1 MVRLF
6 RRRKKSPPQIEPVE
20 QAGPDAQPAAA
31 ATVEAPADLPD
42 GAEDD
47 AAELA
52 TLMEVSTRKTRGGV
66 FGRLGGV
73 FRRGGVDDEF
83 WEDLEEILIG
93 ADVGVHTV
101 TSLIERVRE
110 RARAEGARDPEAVRE
125 VMRAEMVAL
134 LEAPRERGL
143 LWSPA
148 VESEPPAPHVILV
161 VGVNGAGKTT
171 SIAKLAHAYRSEGR
185 SVILGAGDTFRA
197 AAIEQL
203 QTWGE
208 RVGAPVIAHQAGADP
223 GAVAYDTLGAAE
235 ARGVDVAIIDTA
247 GRLQTKKNLM
257 AELGK
262 VRRVIEG
269 RVAGAPHEVLLVLDA
284 TTGGNGL
291 SQARVFGEATEVTG
305 ICLAKLDGTSK
316 GGVVFAVADELDLP
330 VRFVGTGEKMADLA
344 PFDARVFVDA
354 LLRED

>member
-1 MVRLF
+1 M
-6 RRRKKSPPQIEPVE
+6 
-20 QAGPDAQPAAA
+20 
-31 ATVEAPADLPD
+31 
-42 GAEDD
+42 
-47 AAELA
+47 
-52 TLMEVSTRKTRGGV
+52 
-66 FGRLGGV
+66 
-73 FRRGGVDDEF
+73 
-83 WEDLEEILIG
+83 
-93 ADVGVHTV
+93 
-101 TSLIERVRE
+101 
-110 RARAEGARDPEAVRE
+110 
-125 VMRAEMVAL
+125 
-134 LEAPRERGL
+134 
-143 LWSPA
+143 
-148 VESEPPAPHVILV
+148 ILV

-171 SIAKLAHAYRSEGR
+171 SIAKLAHAYRQDGR

-203 QTWGE
+203 QTWAE

-223 GAVAYDTLGAAE
+223 GAVAYDTLGAAA

-269 RVAGAPHEVLLVLDA
+269 RVPGAPHEVLLVLDA

-316 GGVVFAVADELDLP
+316 GGVVFAVANELGLP
-330 VRFVGTGEKMADLA
+330 VRFVGTGEQIGDLA
-344 PFDARVFVDA
+344 PFNARAFVNALFADA
-354 LLRED
+354 

>member
-6 RRRKKSPPQIEPVE
+6 RRRTSPLAGQAGQAE
-20 QAGPDAQPAAA
+20 QAEQ
-31 ATVEAPADLPD
+31 
-42 GAEDD
+42 

-52 TLMEVSTRKTRGGV
+52 ALMQAGTRRTRGGV
-66 FGRLGGV
+66 LGRLSGV
-73 FRRGGVDDEF
+73 LRRGGAGEEF
-83 WEDLEEILIG
+83 WEELEEILIG
-93 ADVGVHTV
+93 ADVGVRTA
-101 TSLIERVRE
+101 TSLIERVRRRARDE
-110 RARAEGARDPEAVRE
+110 RAREPDALRALLRD
-125 VMRAEMVAL
+125 EMVTL
-134 LEAPRERGL
+134 LQAPRERGR

-148 VESEPPAPHVILV
+148 EDEEPPAPHVILV

-171 SIAKLAHAYRSEGR
+171 SIAKLAHAYRAEGR

-203 QTWGE
+203 QRWGE
-208 RVGAPVIAHQAGADP
+208 RVGAPVIAHQPGAAP
-223 GAVAYDTLGAAE
+223 GAVAYDTLDAAA
-235 ARGVDVAIIDTA
+235 ARGADVAIIDTA

-262 VRRVIEG
+262 VRRVIAG

-291 SQARVFGEATEVTG
+291 SQARVFGEATDVTG

-316 GGVVFAVADELDLP
+316 GGVVFAVAGELGLP
-330 VRFVGTGEKMADLA
+330 VRFVGTGEGLGDLA
-344 PFDARVFVDA
+344 PFDARAFVDA
-354 LLRED
+354 LLAEE